1 MKSWATLTARLQPS
15 GASSSIREERLWTW
29 CLERRALLGHKAN
42 CRLMVLGLARGSPGS
57 QQELAT
63 ITGELRQRLSLAVH
77 KANQTTLLERIQMVG
92 DGAELAGRRRKWDR
106 LEEERGRWVR
116 QANWMARVTGQSLV
130 RKGQFLTD

>member
-1 MKSWATLTARLQPS
+1 M
-15 GASSSIREERLWTW
+15 
-29 CLERRALLGHKAN
+29 AN
-42 CRLMVLGLARGSPGS
+42 CRLMKLGLARGSPGS

-77 KANQTTLLERIQMVG
+77 KANQTMLLERVQMVG
-92 DGAELAGRRRKWDR
+92 DGAELAGRKRKWDR

-130 RKGQFLTD
+130 RKGQFLVD